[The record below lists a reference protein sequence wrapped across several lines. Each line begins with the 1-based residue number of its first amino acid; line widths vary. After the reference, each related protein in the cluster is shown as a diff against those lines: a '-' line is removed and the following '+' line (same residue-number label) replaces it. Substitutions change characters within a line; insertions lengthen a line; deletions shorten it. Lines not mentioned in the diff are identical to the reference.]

1 MSQTTVFLSLVAVA
15 VLNVAM
21 NVFLKQAAGLP
32 WGARSL
38 LSLPGL
44 WAVIAGTGSIGLL
57 LWIYKSD
64 IAFARA
70 MLLLAAT
77 SLLLG
82 VGYGIF
88 FRHDRLHWAESA
100 LLLTTLLFY
109 ATSWVV
115 RR

>member
-1 MSQTTVFLSLVAVA
+1 MFLSLVVVA

-32 WGARSL
+32 GGARTTL
-38 LSLPGL
+38 LSAPFVGAL
-44 WAVIAGTGSIGLL
+44 VAGSGSIGILI
-57 LWIYKSD
+57 WIYRSD
-64 IAFARA
+64 IPFARA

-82 VGYGIF
+82 VGYGVMV
-88 FRHDRLHWAESA
+88 RHDRLHWAEGA

-109 ATSWVV
+109 GTSWAV